1 MTDDFQD
8 RFRAVALACTDTV
21 SWQRPR
27 TPAEMFRSLAD
38 ACDTLGIDQWDQ
50 YAERGPVA
58 RLESEVA
65 ELLGKDSAAFF
76 PSGTMA
82 QQVALRV
89 WSDRAGTRRVAIPD
103 LSHLLNH
110 ELDGPRLMHG
120 FEIDHLTTGRE
131 VATEKHLSEL
141 PGRVA
146 AALVELPL
154 RDAGCLL
161 PAWEDLVAL
170 SASAGA
176 RNIRLHFDGARI
188 WEAQPFYDRPLAEIA
203 GLADSIYV
211 SFYKGLGGLAG
222 ACLAGPADFI
232 EEARRWRKRM
242 GGTIFRMTPEAVGAL
257 VGLRDRLPLMGECV
271 TLGPRPRG
279 RAPVVRRHGASGG
292 AADQHLRDVRRRGG
306 RRGQRPAD
314 RVHDRAPPRPDQ
326 PVAGDRR
333 PRPDH
338 VRTRHR
344 RRGARPR
351 SGEDRRL
358 DRRTGQPRLIWHGAG
373 CQDPMA
379 FSVPSARTAMLHGH
393 RGKEPL
399 PCTPPGLPPSAPPP

>member
-21 SWQRPR
+21 SWHRPR

-65 ELLGKDSAAFF
+65 ELLGKGSAAFF

-110 ELDGPRLMHG
+110 ELDGPRVMHG

-131 VATEKHLSEL
+131 VATEKHLAAL
-141 PGRVA
+141 PGRIA

-170 SASAGA
+170 STSAGA

-222 ACLAGPADFI
+222 ACLCGPADFI
-232 EEARRWRKRM
+232 EESRRWRKRM

-271 TLGPRPRG
+271 TWA
-279 RAPVVRRHGASGG
+279 RAL
-292 AADQHLRDVRRRGG
+292 AAALPSYGVTAHPEV
-306 RRGQRPAD
+306 
-314 RVHDRAPPRPDQ
+314 PPTNTFEMY
-326 PVAGDRR
+326 AE
-333 PRPDH
+333 
-338 VRTRHR
+338 
-344 RRGARPR
+344 
-351 SGEDRRL
+351 GEVDAVN
-358 DRRTGQPRLIWHGAG
+358 DRLIAFMTEHRLALTNPWRATDVPGRIG
-373 CQDPMA
+373 CELAIGDAALGLDPA
-379 FSVPSARTAMLHGH
+379 KIAAWIGELVS
-393 RGKEPL
+393 
-399 PCTPPGLPPSAPPP
+399 PG